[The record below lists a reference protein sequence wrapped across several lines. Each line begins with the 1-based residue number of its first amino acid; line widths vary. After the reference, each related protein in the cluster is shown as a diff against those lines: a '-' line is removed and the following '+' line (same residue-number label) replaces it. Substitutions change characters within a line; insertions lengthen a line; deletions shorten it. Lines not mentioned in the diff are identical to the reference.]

1 MDWTGGTRDASLGT
15 GVGMRKAQAMVVV
28 YGEALVDLLV
38 DLGSDSGASPAA
50 MPVPGGCGLNLA
62 IGLARLHCP
71 TRFIG
76 GLSRDAFG
84 QFLARRLD
92 DEGVVL
98 SASVASDRP
107 TRLVTVTRGPA
118 GEPEYGFYGVE
129 TADLAPPGPQDSDS
143 GARILAFCSYPSLFA
158 PGLAACLA
166 RAQACP
172 HLLISFDP
180 NIRLTLNPDATGW
193 RQGCEAMMGACH
205 IVKASMADLRALW
218 GEDCDAQSWAGHL
231 LAAAP
236 QRRPLMIVL
245 TDGARGASVFT
256 ARGMIEAPAPRVDVV
271 DTVGAGDAFHAAFL
285 AGLTTWGLD
294 AADALAGCD
303 LQNLQPVLARAVLAG
318 ALTCTRPG
326 ADPPDLA
333 RLTTGIS

>member
-129 TADLAPPGPQDSDS
+129 TADLAPPGPQESDS

-303 LQNLQPVLARAVLAG
+303 LQDLQPVLARAVLAG